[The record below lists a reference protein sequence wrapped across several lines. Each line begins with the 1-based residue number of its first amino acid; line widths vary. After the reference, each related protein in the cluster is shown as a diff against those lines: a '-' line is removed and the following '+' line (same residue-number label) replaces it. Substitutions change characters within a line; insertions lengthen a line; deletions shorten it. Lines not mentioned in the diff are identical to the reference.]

1 MQKKIL
7 ALLIAIT
14 LHASVIMS
22 QELDSLPS
30 KVYNLKSLNETKKD
44 PQTTVPVMEGSTTS
58 LSRFEVHSTT
68 IKPGL
73 VSHTRHAPAD
83 MEELI
88 IVKDGKVKVTIK
100 GNTKILGRGSIAFF
114 MPGEEHSVE
123 NADNSPA
130 TFYVLEYKSK
140 LPADLDRAKQK
151 GGSFMLD
158 WNEVA
163 FNKTEKGGRKGF
175 FNRSTSQLEKFEMHT
190 TALNP
195 GLESHAPHIHK
206 EEEIIL
212 MLRGNVK
219 IHIAGQLYP
228 AEPGDVI
235 FYSSGVPHAL
245 INTGKE
251 QAEYF
256 AFQWSN

>member
-1 MQKKIL
+1 MQKTIL
-7 ALLIAIT
+7 ALSIAIMLNT
-14 LHASVIMS
+14 TAIRS

-30 KVYNLKSLNETKKD
+30 KVYHLKSLSETKTEPKAN
-44 PQTTVPVMEGSTTS
+44 VPVMEGSTTS

-88 IVKDGKVKVTIK
+88 IVKDGKVKVTIRDT
-100 GNTKILGRGSIAFF
+100 TKILGRGSIAFF
-114 MPGEEHSVE
+114 MPGEEHSIE
-123 NADNSPA
+123 NADNAPA
-130 TFYVLEYKSK
+130 TFYVLEYRSN
-140 LPADLDRAKQK
+140 LPPDSDRAKK
-151 GGSFMLD
+151 NGGSFMLD

-163 FNKTEKGGRKGF
+163 FNKSEKGGRKNF
-175 FNRSTSQLEKFEMHT
+175 FNRPTSQLEKFEMHT

-195 GLESHAPHIHK
+195 GLDSHAPHTHK

-212 MLRGNVK
+212 ILKGNVK
-219 IHIAGQLYP
+219 MHIAGKLYP
-228 AEPGDVI
+228 AEPGDVV
-235 FYSSGVPHAL
+235 FLSSGVSHAL
-245 INTGKE
+245 LNTGTE

-256 AFQWSN
+256 AFQWRN